1 MSCPGLVKA
10 KSVESKGSN
19 LAAEADGSV
28 RRWIQ
33 AIVNCETDV
42 TLHEVDGETREFLFD
57 AELEGVRVIMSRPRQ
72 ISERPHVLLSPRE
85 REIARMVAKGYP
97 NKTIAAVLD
106 ISSWTVCTY
115 RRRIFAKLNVCSR
128 AAMVAR
134 LIEEGLLADKST
146 AEPPPL
152 PRRR

>member
-1 MSCPGLVKA
+1 MSYSGLVNP
-10 KSVESKGSN
+10 KSVEPEPLN
-19 LAAEADGSV
+19 PDAEADVSI
-28 RRWIQ
+28 RRWIRD
-33 AIVNCETDV
+33 IIHCKSDV
-42 TLHEVDGETREFLFD
+42 TLHDVDGETREFLFD
-57 AELEGVRVIMSRPRQ
+57 VEMEGVRVIMCRSRQ
-72 ISERPHVLLSPRE
+72 VNERPHVLLSPRE
-85 REIARMVAKGYP
+85 REIARMIAKGYP

-115 RRRIFAKLNVCSR
+115 LRRIFAKLNVCSR

-134 LIEEGLLADKST
+134 LIEEGLLADKSA